1 MEFRLE
7 TLDPTCLGG
16 NTVYLDYETR
26 MRIERERQRIIK
38 FLNEK
43 GITQNLDGKR
53 VNDLPLWPLTLME
66 NKLLADS
73 N

>member
-1 MEFRLE
+1 M
-7 TLDPTCLGG
+7 
-16 NTVYLDYETR
+16 YLDYETR

-43 GITQNLDGKR
+43 GITQNSDGKR

-66 NKLLADS
+66 NKVLTDS

>member
-1 MEFRLE
+1 M
-7 TLDPTCLGG
+7 
-16 NTVYLDYETR
+16 YLDYETR
-26 MRIERERQRIIK
+26 LKIERERQRIIE

-43 GITQNLDGKR
+43 GITQNSDGKR
-53 VNDLPLWPLTLME
+53 VNDLPLLLLTLME